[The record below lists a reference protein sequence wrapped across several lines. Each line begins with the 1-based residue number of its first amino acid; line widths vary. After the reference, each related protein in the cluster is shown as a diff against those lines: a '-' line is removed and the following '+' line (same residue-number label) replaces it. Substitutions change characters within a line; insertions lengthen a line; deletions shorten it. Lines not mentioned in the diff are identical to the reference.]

1 MKDDDGRPESDGPS
15 PRRVSRRAA
24 VIAAAAALAGCLLA
38 ELGLTAAGPDAPA
51 RTTVSAT
58 PTAVPDGRAVAAVL
72 ANRTRAVRERDRTA
86 FMATVATA
94 PAAYR
99 DAQGRLF
106 DNLLR
111 LPLASWSETLD
122 RLEPGSAVARVRL
135 SYRLRGFDDAPVV
148 RTRYLTFAPRAGSW
162 TIVGDGSARGLADDG
177 DIFDGGALTVVRGDH
192 TLVVGDGP
200 RLREIARRL
209 DAAVPVVSGVV
220 GTGGDGA
227 GRGRRRTVA
236 LVPADARLA
245 SALAGPSQ
253 DLDRIAAVATVAPTA
268 EGPGADRVVV
278 SPAAFARLNE
288 LGRDVVLTHELT
300 HVATGGARDGRTPL
314 WLIEGLADYVGYL
327 RADVSVRSAA
337 RELRADV
344 AAGRLPD
351 GLPGRADFDGSS
363 PRLSQSYQEAWLA
376 CRMIAERYGE
386 ATLVRLY
393 RAAGRMPED
402 TALRETLGVDRDR
415 LTALWRDYLRE
426 ELG

>member
-1 MKDDDGRPESDGPS
+1 MKDDDGRPGTDGPP
-15 PRRVSRRAA
+15 PRRISRRAA
-24 VIAAAAALAGCLLA
+24 VIATAAALAGCLSA
-38 ELGLTAAGPDAPA
+38 GLGLTAAGSDAPA

-58 PTAVPDGRAVAAVL
+58 PTAVPDARAVAAVL

-122 RLEPGSAVARVRL
+122 RIEPGSAVARVRL
-135 SYRLRGFDDAPVV
+135 SYRLRGFDDEPVV
-148 RTRYLTFAPRAGSW
+148 RTRYLAFAPRAGSW
-162 TIVGDGSARGLADDG
+162 TIAGDGSARGLADDA
-177 DIFDGGALTVVRGDH
+177 DIFDGGPLTVVRGGH

-200 RLREIARRL
+200 RLQEIAHRL

-220 GTGGDGA
+220 GSGGW
-227 GRGRRRTVA
+227 RRRTVA

-268 EGPGADRVVV
+268 QGPGADRVVV

-327 RADVSVRSAA
+327 RADIGVRSAA
-337 RELRADV
+337 RELRAEV
-344 AAGRLPD
+344 AAGRLPA
-351 GLPGRADFDGSS
+351 GLPGRADFAGSS
-363 PRLSQSYQEAWLA
+363 PRLSQAYQEAWLA

-386 ATLVRLY
+386 AALVRLY
-393 RAAGRMPED
+393 RAAGRIPED
-402 TALRETLGVDRDR
+402 TALRETLGVGRDR
-415 LTALWRDYLRE
+415 LTALWRGYLRE

>member
-1 MKDDDGRPESDGPS
+1 MMDDDGRPETDGTPA
-15 PRRVSRRAA
+15 RRVSRRAA
-24 VIAAAAALAGCLLA
+24 VIATAVALAGCLLTG
-38 ELGLTAAGPDAPA
+38 LGLTAAGSDSPA
-51 RTTVSAT
+51 RTTASAT
-58 PTAVPDGRAVAAVL
+58 PTTAPDARAVAAVL

-94 PAAYR
+94 PAPYR

-122 RLEPGSAVARVRL
+122 RVEPGTAVARVRL
-135 SYRLRGFDDAPVV
+135 SYRLRGFDDASVV
-148 RTRYLTFAPRAGSW
+148 RIRYLTFAPRAGFW
-162 TIVGDGSARGLADDG
+162 TVVGDGSARGLADEG
-177 DIFDGGALTVVRGDH
+177 EVFDGGPLTVVRGRH

-200 RLREIARRL
+200 RLEEIARRL
-209 DAAVPVVSGVV
+209 DAAVPVVAGV
-220 GTGGDGA
+220 TGDG
-227 GRGRRRTVA
+227 RRRRTVA

-245 SALAGPSQ
+245 AALAGPSQ
-253 DLDRIAAVATVAPTA
+253 NLDQIAAVATVAPTA

-278 SPAAFARLNE
+278 SPTAFARLNE

-327 RADVSVRSAA
+327 RADVGVRSAA
-337 RELRADV
+337 RELRAEV
-344 AAGRLPD
+344 AAGRLPAR
-351 GLPGRADFDGSS
+351 LPGRADFDGSS
-363 PRLSQSYQEAWLA
+363 PRLSQAYQGAWLA

-402 TALRETLGVDRDR
+402 TALRGTLGVGPDRF
-415 LTALWRDYLRE
+415 TALWRDYLRE